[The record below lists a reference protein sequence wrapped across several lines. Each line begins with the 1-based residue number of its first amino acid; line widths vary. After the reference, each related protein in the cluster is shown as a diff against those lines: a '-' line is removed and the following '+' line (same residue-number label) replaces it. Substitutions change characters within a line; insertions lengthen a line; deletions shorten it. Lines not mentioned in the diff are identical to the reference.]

1 MKSSAIT
8 SSVKHVSSAKLKTIR
23 KRLANLYGVE
33 EADTLLDRFFHMIG
47 RYGVGVNRTNLSSK
61 VISQKDA
68 VLITYADM
76 VSDGKAHPFSTLKEF
91 CTARLKGAF
100 SAIHILPFYPWT
112 SDDGF
117 SVVDYREVDKRY
129 GNWDDVSRLSEEF
142 ELMFDLVLNH
152 CSSKSP
158 WFREYVSGI
167 EPGSNYILEGD
178 EEADLSSVVR
188 PRASPLL
195 TPYQTR
201 KGERHVWTT
210 FSADQVDLDWT
221 SPDLLFEF
229 LDIIM
234 FYASLGCRILRLD
247 AVAFLWKEIGTNC
260 LHLPK
265 THEVIKLI
273 RNFIEVVAPEVLI
286 LTETNVPHQENI
298 SYFGKGDEAHAVY
311 QFSLPPLLLHGL
323 LKGTAKHV
331 TNWAAHLAPPPKGCH
346 FLNFTASHDGIGVR
360 PLEGILDT
368 DEILS
373 LADEVRGNGGHVS
386 MRKLEDGSEFPYELN
401 ATYYGALSHKKDPEL
416 GKKRFL
422 CSQAVAL
429 AMKGIPAVYFHSLC
443 ATPNYTEGVKETGHN
458 RTINR
463 KKWKSEELETL
474 LEDEESNS
482 GEIFEWYTRVLR
494 RRASCPAFHPDAS
507 QKVIE
512 LGDEIFAF
520 ERRSLDG
527 SQVIICLFNFLPHE
541 VKSNQKQTLASYLS
555 NGSVKD
561 LISGGEFSFDNES
574 FALRS
579 YQALWLCQN

>member
-1 MKSSAIT
+1 MKSPNSNP
-8 SSVKHVSSAKLKTIR
+8 SVKHVSSAKLKTIR
-23 KRLANLYGVE
+23 KRLANLYGLE
-33 EADTLLDRFFHMIG
+33 QAYTLLERFFHMIG
-47 RYGVGVNRTNLSSK
+47 RYGVGANRSTSSTK
-61 VISQKDA
+61 ALSQKDA

-76 VSDGKAHPFSTLKEF
+76 VSTKDAHPLATLREF

-117 SVVDYREVDKRY
+117 SVVDYREVDQRY
-129 GNWDDVSRLSEEF
+129 GNWEDVSKLSKEF

-158 WFREYVSGI
+158 WFREYVSGV
-167 EPGSNYILEGD
+167 EPGKNYIMEGD
-178 EEADLSSVVR
+178 KEDDLSAVVR

-201 KGERHVWTT
+201 AGERQVWTT

-221 SPDLLFEF
+221 SSDLLFEF

-286 LTETNVPHQENI
+286 LTETNVPHQENV

-323 LKGTAKHV
+323 LRGTAKNV
-331 TNWAAHLAPPPKGCH
+331 THWAKNLAPPPKGCH

-360 PLEGILDT
+360 PLEGILPT
-368 DEILS
+368 EEILS
-373 LADEVRGNGGHVS
+373 LAEEVRGNGGHVS
-386 MRKLEDGSEFPYELN
+386 MRKMEDGSEFPYELN
-401 ATYYGALSHKKDPEL
+401 TTYYSALAGNTDQKL
-416 GKKRFL
+416 GEKRFL
-422 CSQAVAL
+422 CSQAIAL

-443 ATPNYTEGVKETGHN
+443 GTNNFQEGVEQTGQN

-463 KKWKSEELETL
+463 KKWENDELEAL
-474 LEDEESNS
+474 LNDEQSHS
-482 GEIFEWYTRVLR
+482 GRIFEWFTRVLR
-494 RRASCPAFHPDAS
+494 RRSSCPAFHPDAS
-507 QKVIE
+507 QRILD
-512 LGDEIFAF
+512 LGEKIFAF
-520 ERRSLDG
+520 ERKSIDG
-527 SQVIICLFNFLPHE
+527 AQTILCLFNFSSSESEINDQETIL
-541 VKSNQKQTLASYLS
+541 SYFK
-555 NGSVKD
+555 NEQAKD
-561 LISGGEFSFDNES
+561 LIKGGELELEKGNLT
-574 FALRS
+574 LRP
-579 YQALWLCQN
+579 YQALWLCVS

>member
-401 ATYYGALSHKKDPEL
+401 ATYYGALSHKKDPGI

-574 FALRS
+574 FALRP

>member
-117 SVVDYREVDKRY
+117 SVVDYRQVDKRY

-331 TNWAAHLAPPPKGCH
+331 TNWAAHLSPPPKGCH

-574 FALRS
+574 FALRP